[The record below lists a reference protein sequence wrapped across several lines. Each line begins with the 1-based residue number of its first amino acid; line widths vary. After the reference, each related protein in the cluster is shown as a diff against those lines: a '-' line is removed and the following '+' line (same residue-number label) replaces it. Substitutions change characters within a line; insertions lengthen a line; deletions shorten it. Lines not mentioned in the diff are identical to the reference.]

1 MKPIICPC
9 GTEKRIVKGYALCP
23 HCDMG
28 ACPDRT
34 GCYLCGAYSAAT
46 NKRISGEYAV
56 ERNTK
61 ANG

>member
-9 GTEKRIVKGYALCP
+9 GTEKDLVRGYATCC
-23 HCDMG
+23 HCDDV
-28 ACPDRT
+28 CPDRG

-46 NKRISGEYAV
+46 NKRISGEYAA